1 MPASIGFIAIDS
13 VDPDQITPF
22 WCALLGVEVE
32 STVGDGQFVLLSA
45 TPNGL
50 TVGFQRVP
58 EPKTIKNRVHLDLVV
73 DDLDAVTA
81 EVQALGGTWLQPKIT
96 RDLEGFQWR
105 GMADPQG
112 NEFDIDV
119 LPAQ

>member
-32 STVGDGQFVLLSA
+32 SNVGDGQFVLLAA

-58 EPKTIKNRVHLDLVV
+58 EPKTTKNRVYLDLVV

-81 EVQALGGTWLQPKIT
+81 EVHALGGTWLQPKIAH
-96 RDLEGFQWR
+96 DLEGFQWR
-105 GMADPQG
+105 CMADPQG

>member
-22 WCALLGVEVE
+22 WCASLGVEME
-32 STVGDGQFVLLSA
+32 STVGDGQFVQLSA

-58 EPKTIKNRVHLDLVV
+58 E
-73 DDLDAVTA
+73 
-81 EVQALGGTWLQPKIT
+81 
-96 RDLEGFQWR
+96 LEGFQWR
-105 GMADPQG
+105 CMADPQG